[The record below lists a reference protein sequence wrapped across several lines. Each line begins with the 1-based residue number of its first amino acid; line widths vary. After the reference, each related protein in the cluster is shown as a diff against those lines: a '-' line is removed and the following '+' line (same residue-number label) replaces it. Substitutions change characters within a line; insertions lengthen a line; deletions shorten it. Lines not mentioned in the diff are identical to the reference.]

1 MGELD
6 AYRITLLVA
15 GMALLGAAWLP
26 HLLRRRALS
35 FPIVYVGLGAL
46 LYSVGLPLPDPN
58 PLRNGEAVERLTE
71 LTVLVALLGAGIRID
86 TRFSWRGWRATWHL
100 LAFGMPLTILGG
112 WLIGQQFLGY
122 SLAGA
127 MLLGAVLAP
136 TDPVLASDLQVG
148 APGEGGEDPVRFTLT
163 SEAGLND
170 ALAFP
175 FVWLAIAVAGVASL
189 GGVDWGRW
197 LGLDVAWRLAGAL
210 AVGWAV
216 GYALMHVVF
225 RLRREDGL
233 SSTGDGLT
241 ALAIILLVYGTAELL
256 HTYGFLAVFVAAV
269 VIRHHEYAHDYHG
282 TLNLFAEQCERLLI
296 ALLLIGFGG
305 ALANGLLDALTW
317 REWTAALAVVLLLR
331 PVGAW
336 LCLWGTPLSGRE
348 RWVVATFGVRG
359 IGSFYYLA
367 FAFNHARFD
376 EPARL
381 WAFTGLVVLLSL
393 LLHGMTAKPVME
405 QLDRWRRLRW
415 FRGAREPEAAAHPP
429 PGRVADVDATPPRG
443 IHRRVR
449 AGQHHHK

>member
-1 MGELD
+1 MGDLD
-6 AYRITLLVA
+6 AYKMVLLVA
-15 GMALLGAAWLP
+15 GIGLLGAAWLP

-35 FPIVYVGLGAL
+35 FPVIYVGFGAL
-46 LYSVGLPLPDPN
+46 LYSTGLPLPDPN
-58 PLRNGEAVERLTE
+58 PLRNGEMVERLTE

-100 LAFGMPLTILGG
+100 LVFGMVLTVLGGAILGYG
-112 WLIGQQFLGY
+112 FLGY
-122 SLAGA
+122 GIASAA
-127 MLLGAVLAP
+127 LLGAVLAP

-175 FVWLAIAVAGVASL
+175 FVWLAIAIAGAGSLVA
-189 GGVDWGRW
+189 VDWGAW
-197 LGLDVAWRLAGAL
+197 LRMDVAWRLLGAF

-225 RLRREDGL
+225 RFQREQAL

-241 ALAIILLVYGTAELL
+241 ALAIILTVYGVAELL

-269 VIRHHEYAHDYHG
+269 VIRNYEHEHDYHA

-296 ALLLIGFGG
+296 ALLLFGFGG
-305 ALANGLLDALTW
+305 ALVNGLLEPLTW
-317 REWTAALAVVLLLR
+317 REWVAAFAVVLVLR

-336 LCLWGTPLSGRE
+336 MCLWGTPLAGRE
-348 RWVVATFGVRG
+348 RWAVAIYGVRG

-367 FAFNHARFD
+367 FGFNHGQF
-376 EPARL
+376 EQSESL

-393 LLHGMTAKPVME
+393 LLHGLTAKPVMR
-405 QLDRWRRLRW
+405 QLDRMRDLEW
-415 FRGAREPEAAAHPP
+415 FGPRARAPNREPGLDTERG
-429 PGRVADVDATPPRG
+429 PGRRS
-443 IHRRVR
+443 
-449 AGQHHHK
+449 

>member
-6 AYRITLLVA
+6 PYKVVLLVA

-35 FPIVYVGLGAL
+35 FPVLYVGLGAA
-46 LYSVGLPLPDPN
+46 LYATGLPLPAPD
-58 PLRNGEAVERLTE
+58 PLREGAAVERLTE

-100 LAFGMPLTILGG
+100 LVFGMPLTILGG
-112 WLIGQQFLGY
+112 ALIGYGFLGY
-122 SLAGA
+122 GLAA
-127 MLLGAVLAP
+127 AALLGAVLAP

-148 APGEGGEDPVRFTLT
+148 APGEGGEDAVRFTLT

-175 FVWLAIAVAGVASL
+175 FVWLAVALAAAGSP
-189 GGVDWGRW
+189 GDVDWSRW
-197 LGLDVAWRLAGAL
+197 LGVDVLWRLGGAL
-210 AVGWAV
+210 AVGWAI

-225 RLRREDGL
+225 RVEREQGL

-241 ALAIILLVYGTAELL
+241 ALAIVLIVYGVAELL

-269 VIRHHEYAHDYHG
+269 VIRNYEHDHDYHG

-305 ALANGLLDALTW
+305 ALVTGLLASLTW
-317 REWTAALAVVLLLR
+317 REWFAALAVVLVLR
-331 PVGAW
+331 PVGGW
-336 LCLWGTPLSGRE
+336 LCLRGTRLSGRE
-348 RWVVATFGVRG
+348 RWAIAIFGVRG

-367 FAFNHARFD
+367 FAFNHARF
-376 EPARL
+376 EEAERL

-393 LLHGMTAKPVME
+393 LLHGLTAKPVMR
-405 QLDRWRRLRW
+405 QLDHWRDIDW
-415 FRGAREPEAAAHPP
+415 FRRNRMRPEAP
-429 PGRVADVDATPPRG
+429 
-443 IHRRVR
+443 
-449 AGQHHHK
+449 AGPDPASPE